1 MAIESA
7 ACFRRLARTGLSVLI
22 GMSSVCG
29 IATAQKQLVSTGSI
43 IPLPHSNTYGQILTI
58 DIAPNGDAIFL
69 DVSTA
74 TGEIYQLKKGST
86 TFQTITPGI
95 SPSGDTYWN
104 EGMAMD
110 AKGTLYLT
118 ARYGSPY
125 MYRVP
130 YNAADGTYDFSASGD
145 SWEATLDSGFEGN
158 GTQNAYFLD
167 NPAKDG
173 SGTLFVSSQ
182 NGNNVLIIPVS
193 ADGTVPLFATG
204 ANAGQPQFQYLIK
217 GLKDKVMP
225 LIADVNGNVYMIEN
239 PYDPPASRAT
249 GIFFVPASAYKSCM
263 AASAAGTTDPKVP
276 CVSGTETS
284 MTRIDPGNPEK
295 YNGITLDAAGNIYV
309 GSTTDSYGG
318 AVSGLLEIP
327 NESGS
332 PIGVTATS
340 FNFGDAQYLAPIA
353 VNANPTIDP
362 RGFIWLP
369 EGGAGNFSPN
379 GSGQIPNT
387 GNFVLWQLG
396 AANLGA
402 TPVGTPS
409 ATGTVFF
416 TFSGSATPASL
427 PFTQPGGNNDF
438 SAVATNPY
446 PPTAGTTPA
455 TPCGASTTATPPTY
469 IAGGYCEYWVA
480 LTPQGANSVGDL
492 SGQLSMLDASGNVIS
507 GSTAY
512 LSGIGEG
519 PAVSLLSPAQQTPL
533 ATGLV
538 SPQQVAG
545 DSFGNS
551 YVADS
556 GLGKV
561 LKFAAGST
569 TASAG
574 TSIGTG
580 LTAPTGVTVDGV
592 GDVYIADSGKVI
604 EVPAVNGTLNPAG
617 QVVLQSGLGNHLN
630 LAVDNAQNVYVADTD
645 NARVVRIYNP
655 QMAMVIQGTKTVGTF
670 TKPTAVAVDDSG
682 NLYVA
687 DGANLD
693 EINFWGGQSTITSN
707 LSAPVT
713 GLAVDPSNSVY
724 VTQSGGILRIPLE
737 ATGLNFNDAGAI
749 DGGGVTAPSGIAI
762 DSLGNF
768 YVTAPSYT
776 ASTIGSTGAGT
787 STVNTPSLLLLN
799 GALVNFGLVSQQTQ
813 SNPIDVGVYNIGNAP
828 LALTGVPTFSGANAS
843 DYSIQADGQNPCDTS
858 EGTPVPSAT
867 SCQLGV
873 TVTAAGLGLSQGS
886 MAVPTNALN
895 APTTNAALEAYSS
908 DLLCRTLTTITLN
921 PSTGFVYPGST
932 TVTST
937 TVPDPA
943 HPCPA
948 GGSPQN
954 GIIALTLAPQTKG
967 AQPTTQNLKLTAG
980 NGQQTF
986 TLSALNGG
994 TYAVYAAYK
1003 GDPVYGGSTSAKTFT
1018 FVVAPA
1024 TPTIALNEP
1033 AGINPVNGTYY
1044 VLQGSTT
1051 TIQATVTST
1060 VGKPTGSVQFL
1071 SGGKPVDT
1079 TQNPVTLSGSGTAIL
1094 NTSNLALGTY
1104 TITAVYSSDVNFAA
1118 ATSAAIT
1125 IVVIQQS
1132 VLITANPA
1140 SVTTK
1145 AGVPVTSTLTLTA
1158 LEGYS
1163 PSMNVQLYC
1172 ETATTPGFP
1181 APGFGSQ
1188 VNTVPHFAECTFD
1201 VPQVILVAPAGGTQV
1216 PQISHVTITTNIPTN
1231 ESALRTN
1238 SPIAFAGL
1246 FGLSLLGMALR
1257 KKGKFGRSPLTLG
1270 CLMLVFAGIFAG
1282 FSGCTNSGYTHTP
1295 QSPVVST
1302 PPGTYQVVIYAV
1314 DLSTGK
1320 ISSLPFT
1327 LSVTIQ

>member
-22 GMSSVCG
+22 GMSSLCG
-29 IATAQKQLVSTGSI
+29 VATAQKQLVSAGSV
-43 IPLPHSNTYGQILTI
+43 IPLPHSNTYGQIYTI
-58 DIAPNGDAIFL
+58 DIAPNGDTLFL
-69 DVSTA
+69 DVSV
-74 TGEIYQLKKGST
+74 GSGGLYRLKQGST
-86 TFQTITPGI
+86 TFETITTSI
-95 SPSGDTYWN
+95 SPAGDTYFN

-110 AKGTLYLT
+110 AKGTLYIT

-130 YNAADGTYDFSASGD
+130 YNSVEGKYDFSASSD
-145 SWEATLDSGFEGN
+145 SWEPTLDSGFEGN
-158 GTQNAYFLD
+158 GTQNAFFLD

-173 SGTLFVSSQ
+173 SGTLFVSEQS
-182 NGNNVLIIPVS
+182 NNVLIIPVN
-193 ADGTVPLFATG
+193 ADGTVPLFASG
-204 ANAGQPQFQYLIK
+204 PNAGQPQFQYLIK

-225 LIADVNGNVYMIEN
+225 MVADVNGNLYMIEN

-249 GIFFVPASAYKSCM
+249 GIFFVPVSAYKSCM
-263 AASAAGTTDPKVP
+263 AASVAGTGDPKAP
-276 CVSGTETS
+276 CISGTES
-284 MTRIDPGNPEK
+284 SLTRIDLGNTEK
-295 YNGITLDAAGNIYV
+295 YNGITIDAAGNLYV
-309 GSTTDSYGG
+309 GDANDGYGG
-318 AVSGLLEIP
+318 TTNGLLEIP

-332 PIGVTATS
+332 PIGVTAAS

-369 EGGAGNFSPN
+369 TGGAGNWSPN
-379 GSGQIPNT
+379 GSGPIPNT

-396 AANLGA
+396 AGNLGA
-402 TPVGTPS
+402 TAVGTPS

-416 TFSGSATPASL
+416 TFSGATTPASL
-427 PFTQPGGNNDF
+427 AFTQPAGSDF

-455 TPCGASTTATPPTY
+455 LPCGTSTTGTPPTY
-469 IAGGYCEYWVA
+469 NPASYCEYWVA
-480 LTPQGANSVGDL
+480 LTPQGANSVGNI
-492 SGQLSMLDASGNVIS
+492 SGQLSMLDATGKIIS

-512 LSGIGEG
+512 LSGIGTG
-519 PAVSLLSPAQQTPL
+519 PAAALLVPAQQTPL

-545 DSFGNS
+545 DALGNS

-556 GLGKV
+556 SLGKV
-561 LKFAAGST
+561 LEFKAGST

-580 LTAPTGVTVDGV
+580 LTAPTGVAVDGV
-592 GDVYIADSGKVI
+592 GDVFIADSGKVI
-604 EVPAVNGTLNPAG
+604 KVPAVNGTLNPAG
-617 QVVLQSGLGNHLN
+617 QTVLQSGLGTHLN
-630 LAVDNAQNVYVADTD
+630 LAVDNAQNVYVADPD

-655 QMAMVIQGTKTVGTF
+655 LMAMVIGSTKTAGSGF
-670 TKPTAVAVDDSG
+670 TKPTAVAVDGAG

-693 EINFWGGQSTITSN
+693 EVNFWGGQTTITSN
-707 LSAPVT
+707 LTTPVT

-724 VTQSGGILRIPLE
+724 VAQGGGILRIPLE
-737 ATGLNFNDAGAI
+737 AVGLTFNDAGLI
-749 DGGGVTAPSGIAI
+749 DGGGVTAPSGIGI

-768 YVTAPSYT
+768 YVTAASYT
-776 ASTIGSTGAGT
+776 ASTIGSSGAGT
-787 STVNTPSLLLLN
+787 SPVTTPSLLLLN
-799 GALVNFGLVSQQTQ
+799 GALVNFGLVSQDTQ
-813 SNPIDVGVYNIGNAP
+813 SNPVDVNVYNIGNAP
-828 LALTGVPTFSGANAS
+828 LAFTGAPTFSGANGT
-843 DYSIQADGQNPCDTS
+843 DYSIQADGQNPCDIS
-858 EGTPVPSAT
+858 GGTTIGSAT

-886 MAVPTNALN
+886 MGVPTNALN

-908 DLLCRTLTTITLN
+908 NLLCRTVTTITLN
-921 PSTGFVYPGST
+921 PSTGLTYPGGT

-943 HPCPA
+943 HPCAA

-954 GIIALTLAPQTKG
+954 GIIALTLAPQAKG
-967 AQPTTQNLKLTAG
+967 AQPTTQSLKLTAA

-994 TYAVYAAYK
+994 TYAVYASYK
-1003 GDPVYGGSTSAKTFT
+1003 GDPVYGGSTSLKTFT
-1018 FVVAPA
+1018 FVVAQA
-1024 TPTIALNEP
+1024 TPTVALSEP
-1033 AGINPVNGTYY
+1033 TGINPVNGTYY
-1044 VLQGSTT
+1044 VLQGSSTA
-1051 TIQATVTST
+1051 IQATVTSS

-1071 SGGKPVDT
+1071 NGSKPADT

-1094 NTSNLALGTY
+1094 NTSNLVAGTY
-1104 TITAVYSSDVNFAA
+1104 ILTAVYSSDVNFAA
-1118 ATSAAIT
+1118 VTSAAIT
-1125 IVVIQQS
+1125 IVVIPPS
-1132 VLITANPA
+1132 VLITASPA
-1140 SVTTK
+1140 AVSTK
-1145 AGVPVTSTLTLTA
+1145 AGTPVTATLTLTA

-1172 ETATTPGFP
+1172 DTGTTPGSP
-1181 APGFGSQ
+1181 SLKD
-1188 VNTVPHFAECTFD
+1188 TVPPDAECTFD
-1201 VPQVILVAPAGGTQV
+1201 VPQVILVAPQGTPQV
-1216 PQISHVTITTNIPTN
+1216 PQISHVTITSNVPTN
-1231 ESALRTN
+1231 ETLLRTTT

-1246 FGLSLLGMALR
+1246 FGLGLIGMTLR
-1257 KKGKFGRSPLTLG
+1257 RKGKFRRSPLTLG
-1270 CLMLVFAGIFAG
+1270 CLMLLFAGVFAGFT
-1282 FSGCTNSGYTHTP
+1282 GCTNSGYTHTP
-1295 QSPVVST
+1295 PSPVVTT
-1302 PPGTYQVVIYAV
+1302 PPGAYKVTIYAL

-1320 ISSLPFT
+1320 VTSLPFT

>member
-22 GMSSVCG
+22 GMSCVCG
-29 IATAQKQLVSTGSI
+29 VAAAQKQLVSSGSV

-86 TFQTITPGI
+86 TFQTITAGI

-118 ARYGSPY
+118 ARYGTPY

-130 YNAADGTYDFSASGD
+130 YNPADGTYDFSASAD
-145 SWEATLDSGFEGN
+145 SWESTLDSGFEGN
-158 GTQNAYFLD
+158 GTQNAFFLD

-173 SGTLFVSSQ
+173 SGTLFVSEQ
-182 NGNNVLIIPVS
+182 NANIIIIPVS

-204 ANAGQPQFQYLIK
+204 PNAGQPQFQYLIK

-225 LIADVNGNVYMIEN
+225 LVADVNGNLYFIEN

-249 GIFFVPASAYKSCM
+249 GIFFVPQSAYKSCM
-263 AASAAGTTDPKVP
+263 AASVAGTGDPKAP
-276 CVSGTETS
+276 CISGTES
-284 MTRIDPGNPEK
+284 SLARIDPGNTEK
-295 YNGITLDAAGNIYV
+295 YNGITIDAAGNLYV
-309 GSTTDSYGG
+309 ADANDGYGG
-318 AVSGLLEIP
+318 TTNGLLEIP

-340 FNFGDAQYLAPIA
+340 FNFSDAQYLAP
-353 VNANPTIDP
+353 VPMNASPTIDP

-369 EGGAGNFSPN
+369 EGGAGNWSPN

-396 AANLGA
+396 TANLGA

-416 TFSGSATPASL
+416 TFSGSVTPASL
-427 PFTQPGGNNDF
+427 AFSQPGGGTDF
-438 SAVATNPY
+438 SAAATNPN

-455 TPCGASTTATPPTY
+455 LPCGTGTTSTPPTY
-469 IAGGYCEYWVA
+469 NVASYCQYWVA
-480 LTPQGANSVGDL
+480 LTPQGANSVGNI
-492 SGQLSMLDASGNVIS
+492 SGQLSMLDATNKVIP
-507 GSTAY
+507 GSTTY
-512 LSGIGEG
+512 VSGTGVG
-519 PAVSLLSPAQQTPL
+519 PAAALLVPAQQTPL

-538 SPQQVAG
+538 TPAQVAG
-545 DSFGNS
+545 DSLGNS
-551 YVADS
+551 YVADP

-561 LKFAAGST
+561 LEFPAGST

-580 LTAPTGVTVDGV
+580 LTAPTGVAVDGV

-604 EVPAVNGTLNPAG
+604 KIPAVNGTLNPAG
-617 QVVLQSGLGNHLN
+617 QTVLQTGLGTHLN
-630 LAVDNAQNVYVADTD
+630 LAVDNAQNVYVADPD
-645 NARVVRIYNP
+645 HARVVRIYNP
-655 QMAMVIQGTKTVGTF
+655 QMAMLIATTQTVGSGL
-670 TKPTAVAVDDSG
+670 TKPTAVAVDAAG
-682 NLYVA
+682 NVYVA
-687 DGANLD
+687 DGTNLD
-693 EINFWGGQSTITSN
+693 EINFWGGQATITSK

-724 VTQSGGILRIPLE
+724 VAQSGGILRIPME

-749 DGGGVTAPSGIAI
+749 DGGGVTTPSGVAI

-768 YVTAPSYT
+768 YVTAQSYT
-776 ASTIGSTGAGT
+776 ASTIDSSGAGS
-787 STVNTPSLLLLN
+787 STVNTPSLLALN
-799 GALVNFGLVSQQTQ
+799 GALANFGLVSQQTQ
-813 SNPIDVGVYNIGNAP
+813 SNPVDVNVYNIGNAP
-828 LALTGVPTFSGANAS
+828 LAFTGAPTFSGANAT
-843 DYSIQADGQNPCDTS
+843 DYSIQSDGQDPCDITG
-858 EGTPVPSAT
+858 GTTIASAT

-873 TVTAAGLGLSQGS
+873 TVTAAGLGISQGS

-895 APTTNAALEAYSS
+895 APSTNAALEAYSS
-908 DLLCRTLTTITLN
+908 DLLCRTLTTIALN
-921 PSTGFVYPGST
+921 PSTGLIYPGGT

-937 TVPDPA
+937 TVPDPD
-943 HPCPA
+943 HPCAA
-948 GGSPQN
+948 GGAPQN
-954 GIIALTLAPQTKG
+954 GIIALTLVPQGKG
-967 AQPTTQNLKLTAG
+967 AQPTTQSLKLTAA

-1003 GDPVYGGSTSAKTFT
+1003 GDPVYGGSTSSKTFT
-1018 FVVAPA
+1018 FVVAHA
-1024 TPTIALNEP
+1024 TPTITLSEP
-1033 AGINPVNGTYY
+1033 AGITPNPINGTYY
-1044 VLQGSTT
+1044 VLVGSTT

-1060 VGKPTGSVQFL
+1060 VGSPTGSVQFL
-1071 SGGKPVDT
+1071 NGTKPADP
-1079 TQNPVTLSGSGTAIL
+1079 TQNPVTLSGNGTAIF
-1094 NTSNLALGTY
+1094 NTSNLAAGTY
-1104 TITAVYSSDVNFAA
+1104 NLTAVYSSDVNFAA
-1118 ATSAAIT
+1118 VTSSGIT
-1125 IVVIQQS
+1125 IVVIPKS
-1132 VLITANPA
+1132 VLITASPA

-1145 AGVPVTSTLTLTA
+1145 AGVPVTTTLTLTA
-1158 LEGYS
+1158 LEGYA
-1163 PSMNVQLYC
+1163 PSRNIQLYC
-1172 ETATTPGFP
+1172 ETAP
-1181 APGFGSQ
+1181 
-1188 VNTVPHFAECTFD
+1188 VDTVPPDAECTFD
-1201 VPQVILVAPAGGTQV
+1201 VPQVDLFDHPGV
-1216 PQISHVTITTNIPTN
+1216 PQISHVTITSNVPTN
-1231 ESALRTN
+1231 ESALRTDT

-1246 FGLSLLGMALR
+1246 FGLGLLGMALR
-1257 KKGKFGRSPLTLG
+1257 KKGKFRRPPLTLG
-1270 CLMLVFAGIFAG
+1270 CLMLLFAGAFAG
-1282 FSGCTNSGYTHTP
+1282 FTGCTNSGYTHTP
-1295 QSPVVST
+1295 PSPQVTT
-1302 PPGTYQVVIYAV
+1302 PAGTYNVTIYAV
-1314 DLSTGK
+1314 D
-1320 ISSLPFT
+1320 ISSNQITSLPFT